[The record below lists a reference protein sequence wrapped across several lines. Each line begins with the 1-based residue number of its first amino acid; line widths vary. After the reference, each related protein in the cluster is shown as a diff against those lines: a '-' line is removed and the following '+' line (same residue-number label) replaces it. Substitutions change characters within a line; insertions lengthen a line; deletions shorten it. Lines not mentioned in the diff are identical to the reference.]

1 MPAIQTLD
9 DLYRQH
15 SRRVLATLIRLL
27 GDFDLA
33 EEAMQEAFAAALQQW
48 PQQGL
53 PEQPLAWLIGTGR
66 HKGIDQL
73 RRRQRLQPQHDEEP
87 WVLPAE
93 EAAGI
98 DDDLLRLI
106 FTCCHPALATE
117 AQLALTLR
125 EVCGLTTEQVA
136 SALLQRPATL
146 AQRIVRAKQ
155 KIRAAAIPYEVPE
168 AAALPER
175 LAVVLKVVY
184 LMFNEGYS
192 SSQGEQVLDLGLSA
206 EAIRLAWLLAQLLPA
221 GEVFGLLALMLLHDA
236 RKYARQDAAGDLVT
250 LEEQDRRLWDR
261 TQIDEGLDLLALAWR
276 QPVGPYGLQAAIAA
290 EHAQSSR
297 PQDTDWPRIAELYQ
311 ALYRLQPSPV
321 VALNRAVALAMADT
335 PARGL
340 ALLDELG
347 GHKAIQG
354 YHLYHAA
361 RADLYRRAGQHAAAR
376 AAYRRALDLCRQQ
389 PERRFLARRLREL
402 DGVSEK
408 NGKK

>member
-1 MPAIQTLD
+1 MPASQTLD

-48 PQQGL
+48 PQQGR
-53 PEQPLAWLIGTGR
+53 PEQPLAWLIATGR

-73 RRRQRLQPQHDEEP
+73 RRRQWQQRP
-87 WVLPAE
+87 PAE
-93 EAAGI
+93 EPVVPPADEEAGI

-155 KIRAAAIPYEVPE
+155 KIREAAIPYEVPE
-168 AAALPER
+168 SAALPER

-184 LMFNEGYS
+184 LVFNEGYS
-192 SSQGEQVLDLGLSA
+192 SSQGERVLDPGLSA
-206 EAIRLAWLLAQLLPA
+206 EAIRLARLLAQLLPA

-236 RKYARQDAAGDLVT
+236 RRQARQDAAGDLIT
-250 LEEQDRRLWDR
+250 LEEQDRTLWDR
-261 TQIDEGLDLLALAWR
+261 AQINEGLGLLALAWR
-276 QPVGPYGLQAAIAA
+276 QPAGPYALQAAIAA
-290 EHAQSSR
+290 EHARSPH

-361 RADLYRRAGQHAAAR
+361 RADLYRRAGDNAAAR

-402 DGVSEK
+402 DPLSEK
-408 NGKK
+408 N